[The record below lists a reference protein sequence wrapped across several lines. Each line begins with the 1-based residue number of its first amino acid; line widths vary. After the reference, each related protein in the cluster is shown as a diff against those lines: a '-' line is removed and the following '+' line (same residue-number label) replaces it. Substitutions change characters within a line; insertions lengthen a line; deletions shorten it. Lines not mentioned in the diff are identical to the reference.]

1 MSRRRMEEGQRGAA
15 ARRRRFMGRSL
26 LPARPRHLSTARARF
41 TLPVTG
47 SIITQGKNP
56 E

>member
-1 MSRRRMEEGQRGAA
+1 MHVKTTDAGLACRA
-15 ARRRRFMGRSL
+15 ARTSPPPG
-26 LPARPRHLSTARARF
+26 RPRHLSTARARF

-47 SIITQGKNP
+47 SIITQGMNP